1 MGCHNPVCKK
11 QIRSVGS
18 SDGKKAWR
26 RTHRKFCSDQCKQD
40 FSALGRV
47 AVMVLVSGQ
56 KKVWEALSGI
66 SGGKYIP
73 PLEAWNGQRDYSARR
88 QKLRDSRIMVGQLAP
103 IPLDQM
109 FRIVKVWDRL
119 KRWKPYKR
127 LKKGNSQDKAE
138 AEILDP
144 GAQREELS

>member
-1 MGCHNPVCKK
+1 MRCHNRVCEK
-11 QIRSVGS
+11 QIKPVAS

-26 RTHRKFCSDQCKQD
+26 RTHRKFCSDPCKQD

-88 QKLRDSRIMVGQLAP
+88 QKLRDSTMLVDQPAP
-103 IPLDQM
+103 IPLDQLVQ
-109 FRIVKVWDRL
+109 IIKVWNRL
-119 KRWKPYKR
+119 KRWKLYKG
-127 LKKGNSQDKAE
+127 LKKGNSQVRAG
-138 AEILDP
+138 AEIVSP
-144 GAQREELS
+144 GAN